1 MKKNVVYMG
10 IAVLAGLLMGYF
22 IFGGNANKEAEVVR
36 DHANEISDQTWTCSM
51 HPQIMQSESG
61 DCPICGM
68 DLIPA
73 ETSADGLAAD
83 QFKMTENAM
92 ALANIQT
99 SVVGGIS
106 LDSEG
111 LKLSG
116 KIKENEEANTA
127 QVTHF
132 SGRIEKLFVNSVGE
146 QVQKGQAIAV
156 IYSPELVAAQQ
167 ELLTAAKL
175 KKDQPELYK
184 AVRNKLK
191 FRKLS
196 EKQISQIESSGEI
209 RETFTLHSHVSG
221 VVSEKMVEEGN
232 HIDRGQILYR
242 MTNLSTVWA
251 SFDVYENQIGL
262 VKKGQSV
269 KVKTNAYPNRNFDA
283 KISFIDPILN
293 TATRTITAR
302 AVLKNNNSIF
312 KPGMFVEGIIS
323 VIDTKSSITILVPK
337 SSVLWTGERSVVYVK
352 MQFDQAVF
360 EMREVTLGDS
370 KGDSYLIL
378 EGLRKGEEIVTNG
391 TFTVD
396 AAAQLQGK
404 KSMMK
409 RNDIADKIN
418 NGERIREIYWPSSFQ
433 KEFISNLSAYFLL
446 KNALVASNAN
456 NTSTFSEQMLRGLKI
471 INTSELQ
478 KTELDYVQMIIKKLE
493 VMVNKEDLKDQ
504 REHFV
509 TLNESLEALI
519 KSFDNISDTIY
530 IQKCPMADS
539 NKGAIWLSKEE
550 EIRNPYFGDQ
560 MLTCG
565 SVIDTLKKS

>member
-1 MKKNVVYMG
+1 MKKNVVYIG
-10 IAVLAGLLMGYF
+10 IALLTGLFIGYF
-22 IFGGNANKEAEVVR
+22 IFGRNTGKEAEGAH
-36 DHANEISDQTWTCSM
+36 DHSEEVSDQTWTCSM
-51 HPQIMQSESG
+51 HPQIMQSEPG
-61 DCPICGM
+61 NCPICGM
-68 DLIPA
+68 DLTPA
-73 ETSADGLAAD
+73 ETNDYGLSSD
-83 QFKMTENAM
+83 QFKMTENAI

-99 SVVGGIS
+99 SIVGGTIVN
-106 LDSEG
+106 SEE
-111 LKLSG
+111 LKFSG

-146 QVQKGQAIAV
+146 QVDKGQAIAI

-191 FRKLS
+191 LRKLS
-196 EKQISQIESSGEI
+196 EKQINQIESSGEI
-209 RETFTLHSHVSG
+209 KETFTIYSHVSG
-221 VVSEKMVEEGN
+221 VVSQKMVEEGN

-262 VKKGQSV
+262 IKKGQSI
-269 KVKTNAYPNRNFDA
+269 KVKTNAYPNENFDA
-283 KISFIDPILN
+283 TISFIDPILN

-302 AVLKNNNSIF
+302 AVLKNSNSIF

-323 VIDTKSSITILVPK
+323 VNNAESNTTILIPKSSI
-337 SSVLWTGERSVVYVK
+337 LWTGERSVVYVK
-352 MQFDQAVF
+352 TQSDQPVF
-360 EMREVTLGDS
+360 EMREITLGDS

-378 EGLRKGEEIVTNG
+378 DGLKKGEEIVTNG

-396 AAAQLQGK
+396 ASAQLLGK

-409 RNDIADKIN
+409 RNNLTDKGN
-418 NGERIREIYWPSSFQ
+418 NGERISEMYLPNSFQ
-433 KEFISNLSAYFLL
+433 KEFVANLSAYFLL
-446 KNALVASNAN
+446 KNALVASDAN
-456 NTSTFSEQMLRGLKI
+456 NASIFSEQMLRGIKAMH
-471 INTSELQ
+471 TSELQ
-478 KTELDYVQMIIKKLE
+478 KIELDNVNMIIQNLE
-493 VMVNKEDLKDQ
+493 GMVNKEDLKDQ
-504 REHFV
+504 REYFV
-509 TLNESLEALI
+509 MLNESLEALI
-519 KSFDNISDTIY
+519 KNFDNLSDTIY

-565 SVIDTLKKS
+565 SIIDTLKKS

>member
-1 MKKNVVYMG
+1 MKKNVVYIG
-10 IAVLAGLLMGYF
+10 IALLTGLLLGYF
-22 IFGGNANKEAEVVR
+22 VFGRNVSTEADVAHDHSEEVF
-36 DHANEISDQTWTCSM
+36 DQTWTCSM
-51 HPQIMQSESG
+51 HPQIKKSEQG

-68 DLIPA
+68 DLIPT
-73 ETSADGLAAD
+73 ETNNSGLSID

-99 SVVGGIS
+99 SIVGGAIKN
-106 LDSEG
+106 SED

-132 SGRIEKLFVNSVGE
+132 SGRIEQLFVNSVGE
-146 QVQKGQAIAV
+146 QVYKGQAIAT

-191 FRKLS
+191 LRKLS
-196 EKQISQIESSGEI
+196 EKQINKIESSEEI
-209 RETFTLHSHVSG
+209 KETFTIYSHVSG
-221 VVSEKMVEEGN
+221 VVSQKMVEEGN

-262 VKKGQSV
+262 IKKGQNI
-269 KVKTNAYPNRNFDA
+269 KVTTNAYPNKSFDA
-283 KISFIDPILN
+283 TISFIDPILN
-293 TATRTITAR
+293 TTTRTITVR
-302 AVLKNNNSIF
+302 TVLKNNNSIF

-323 VIDTKSSITILVPK
+323 VINTELDTTIIVPK
-337 SSVLWTGERSVVYVK
+337 SSILWTGERSVVYVK
-352 MQFDQAVF
+352 MQSDQPVF
-360 EMREVTLGDS
+360 EMREVTLGDA

-378 EGLRKGEEIVTNG
+378 DGLKKGEEIVTNG

-409 RNDIADKIN
+409 RNKMTDTIN
-418 NGERIREIYWPSSFQ
+418 NGERIGKMYLSSSFQ
-433 KEFISNLSAYFLL
+433 KEFITNLSTYFLL
-446 KNALVASNAN
+446 KNALVASDAN
-456 NTSTFSEQMLRGLKI
+456 NASLFSEQMLRGLKT
-471 INTSELQ
+471 INTSELR
-478 KTELDYVQMIIKKLE
+478 KTELDYVDVIIQKLE
-493 VMVNKEDLKDQ
+493 GMINKENLKDQ
-504 REHFV
+504 REYFV
-509 TLNESLEALI
+509 MLNESLEALV
-519 KSFDNISDTIY
+519 KNFDNLSDTIY

-565 SVIDTLKKS
+565 SIIDTLDKN